1 MNSGELSQ
9 ITELAKLFQFSKILL
24 LLAGIVC
31 LGLLVNGVER
41 VAAGVYKRFPA
52 RRLLISQIV
61 SSLNF
66 SIYIFGGIFL
76 FFAVI
81 RPPRELMLAA
91 IGSAAVAFGFAIKD
105 LVGSVVAGLILLFDR
120 PFQVG
125 DRVAFGDVYGE
136 IQSIGLRTVRLVTL
150 DDSVVT
156 IPNHRF
162 FTDVVSSAN
171 AGALDMMVTMDF
183 HVAIGSDI
191 ALARD
196 LLHETVVTSRFVYL
210 KKPVSVVIEEVPVAH
225 RLAIRL
231 KAKAYVLD
239 VRFEKAFVT
248 DVFLRATEA
257 FERRGI
263 RRPTVSWEENGHGSA
278 LNAPPGERSKG

>member
-1 MNSGELSQ
+1 MNSGDLTQ

-24 LLAGIVC
+24 LIAGIAF
-31 LGLLVNGVER
+31 LALLVQGAER
-41 VAAGVYKRFPA
+41 IAAGLYRRIPA
-52 RRLLISQIV
+52 RRLLISQV
-61 SSLNF
+61 VTSLSF
-66 SIYIFGGIFL
+66 LIYIFGGVFL
-76 FFAVI
+76 FYAVI
-81 RPPRELMLAA
+81 RPPREVMLAA
-91 IGSAAVAFGFAIKD
+91 VGSAAVAFGFAVKD
-105 LVGSVVAGLILLFDR
+105 LVGSVVAGLVLLFDR

-162 FTDVVSSAN
+162 FTDVVSSGN
-171 AGALDMMVTMDF
+171 AGALDMLVPMDF
-183 HVAIGSDI
+183 HVAIGADI
-191 ALARD
+191 ARARD

-210 KKPVSVVIEEVPVAH
+210 KKPVAVVIEEVPVAQ

-239 VRFEKAFVT
+239 VRFEKSFVT
-248 DVFLRATEA
+248 DVYLRATEA
-257 FERRGI
+257 FEQHGI
-263 RRPTVSWEENGHGSA
+263 RRPPLTWSEPGNGRAVNESPEERREG
-278 LNAPPGERSKG
+278 

>member
-1 MNSGELSQ
+1 MNSGELTR
-9 ITELAKLFQFSKILL
+9 IADLAKLFQLSKILL

-31 LGLLVNGVER
+31 LGILVKGVER
-41 VAAGVYKRFPA
+41 AATGLYRRLPA
-52 RRLLISQIV
+52 RRLLISQV
-61 SSLNF
+61 VTSLNF
-66 SIYIFGGIFL
+66 LIYIFGGVFL
-76 FFAVI
+76 FYAVI

-91 IGSAAVAFGFAIKD
+91 IGSAAVAFGFAVKD
-105 LVGSVVAGLILLFDR
+105 LVGSVVAGVVLLFDR

-125 DRVAFGDVYGE
+125 DRVTFGDVYGE

-156 IPNHRF
+156 IPNNRF
-162 FTDVVSSAN
+162 FTDVVSSSN
-171 AGALDMMVTMDF
+171 AGALDMMVPMDF
-183 HVAIGSDI
+183 HIAIGEDI

-210 KKPVSVVIEEVPVAH
+210 KKPVSVVIEEVQVAQ

-257 FERRGI
+257 FDRQGI
-263 RRPTVSWEENGHGSA
+263 RRPPVTWFEDGQGHA
-278 LNAPPGERSKG
+278 VNPQPGERRQK

>member
-1 MNSGELSQ
+1 MNSGDLPQ
-9 ITELAKLFQFSKILL
+9 IDELAKLFQFSKILL
-24 LLAGIVC
+24 LLAGIAC
-31 LGLLVNGVER
+31 LGILVKGVER
-41 VAAGVYKRFPA
+41 AAAGLYRRLPA
-52 RRLLISQIV
+52 RRLLISQV
-61 SSLNF
+61 VTSLNF
-66 SIYIFGGIFL
+66 LIYIFGGVFL
-76 FFAVI
+76 FYAVI

-91 IGSAAVAFGFAIKD
+91 VGSAAVAFGFAVKD
-105 LVGSVVAGLILLFDR
+105 LVGSVVAGLVLLFDR

-125 DRVAFGDVYGE
+125 DRVTFGDVYGE

-156 IPNHRF
+156 IPNNRF

-183 HVAIGSDI
+183 HVAIDADI
-191 ALARD
+191 GLARD

-210 KKPVSVVIEEVPVAH
+210 KKPVSVVIEEVPVAQ

-257 FERRGI
+257 FDRRGI
-263 RRPTVSWEENGHGSA
+263 RRPPVTWAGEGRGAGTIEPEERRN
-278 LNAPPGERSKG
+278 R